1 MVKISQI
8 KYVRPNK
15 DEVLAK
21 LADFKKRFMSA
32 ETVDEF
38 YAVHDEY
45 KDYDEKLGTNVR
57 IAFIRYGAG
66 LS

>member
-32 ETVDEF
+32 
-38 YAVHDEY
+38 
-45 KDYDEKLGTNVR
+45 
-57 IAFIRYGAG
+57 
-66 LS
+66 